1 MQFVDLDDGTLS
13 NQLGDGKEFRK
24 NSLNLMEFANQTESF
39 IGNANAQIACI
50 EKLFKIEN
58 MDWLNYHH
66 LLYFWVVA
74 REGSITKACELLHL
88 AQPTIS
94 GQLKS
99 LETALGEKLFH
110 RNGKQLTLTE
120 TGKLVYRYA
129 DEIFSLG
136 QELTDALKGK
146 LSARPH
152 RLTIGI
158 VDAMP
163 KLIAYRLLQPAR
175 DLPQPVQIVCR
186 EDSLDRLLGELT
198 VHNLDIV
205 FSDLP
210 AGPSTKGKVF
220 NHQLGECGIT
230 FCGVNAFQD
239 ALADGFPLCLEG
251 APLLLPTEHS
261 ALRRMLDG
269 WFDTLGIRP
278 EVVGE
283 FDDTALLK
291 VFGQAGDGIFPVP
304 TVIEQEVC
312 RQYDVEIIGRC
323 PNLKERFFAVSVER
337 RLKHPAVIA
346 ICEAAQQ
353 QLFATGSEEVEA

>member
-1 MQFVDLDDGTLS
+1 
-13 NQLGDGKEFRK
+13 
-24 NSLNLMEFANQTESF
+24 
-39 IGNANAQIACI
+39 
-50 EKLFKIEN
+50 

-99 LETALGEKLFH
+99 LETSIGEKLFH
-110 RNGKQLTLTE
+110 RSGKQLTLTE
-120 TGKLVYRYA
+120 TGKLVFRYA

-136 QELTDALKGK
+136 KELTDALRGK
-146 LSARPH
+146 LNTRPQ
-152 RLTIGI
+152 RLSIGI

-175 DLPQPVQIVCR
+175 QLDEPVQMVCR
-186 EDSLDRLLGELT
+186 EDSLSRLLDELT
-198 VHNLDIV
+198 LHNLDIV

-220 NHQLGECGIT
+220 NHQLGECGIS
-230 FCGVNAFQD
+230 FCGVASFEPIR
-239 ALADGFPLCLEG
+239 DGFPNSLEE

-261 ALRRMLDG
+261 TLRRLLDG
-269 WFDTLGIRP
+269 WFDMLGIRP

-291 VFGQAGDGIFPVP
+291 VFGQAGDGIFPIP
-304 TVIEQEVC
+304 SVIEPEVC
-312 RQYDVEIIGRC
+312 GQYRVEVIGRC
-323 PNLKERFFAVSVER
+323 PQLKERFYAVSMER

-346 ICEAAQQ
+346 ICETAQNQ
-353 QLFATGSEEVEA
+353 IFASSKDEDQ